1 MIGVDKA
8 MTALLGNRLT
18 AQKGFSLMELLVV
31 LGIFSTVVAS
41 ATDIFMMAS
50 RAQRKVFALERTQ
63 ADARFSM
70 EAVAREVR
78 TGAIDY
84 DYYGDGLSGTGAV
97 DVLALIDSAG
107 KRLRFYK
114 SSEAANCADAAST
127 PCLMVTIDGG
137 GTAPLTPKGV
147 KVFNIAFFISP
158 SSDPGFFDT
167 TTASYPVNI
176 QPRVT
181 MTLVMESAAQDPRER
196 SIVYLQTTVTNRGY
210 TR

>member
-1 MIGVDKA
+1 MRA
-8 MTALLGNRLT
+8 WLGRKL
-18 AQKGFSLMELLVV
+18 AARKGFSLMELLVV

-63 ADARFSM
+63 ADARFTM
-70 EAVAREVR
+70 EAIAREVR
-78 TGAIDY
+78 TGSVDY
-84 DYYGDGLSGTGAV
+84 DYYGDGLTESGAV
-97 DVLALIDSAG
+97 EVLALVDSVG
-107 KRLRFYK
+107 KRIRFYK
-114 SSEAANCADAAST
+114 SSDAADCADAAST

-147 KVFNIAFFISP
+147 KVFNVAFFVSP
-158 SSDPGFFDT
+158 SSDPSYFDT
-167 TTASYPVNI
+167 VTASYPVNT

-181 MTLVMESAAQDPRER
+181 MTMVMESAAQDPRER

-210 TR
+210 HR